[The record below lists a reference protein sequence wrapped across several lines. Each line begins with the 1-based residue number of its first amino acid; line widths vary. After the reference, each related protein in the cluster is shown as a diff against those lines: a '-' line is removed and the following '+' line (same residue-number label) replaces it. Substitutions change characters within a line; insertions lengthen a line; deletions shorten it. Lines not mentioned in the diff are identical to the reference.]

1 MMSSSEKILQ
11 LIEQGEGLELEF
23 KEAGT
28 RLNRDV
34 FETACAFMNRIG
46 GTILV
51 GVSDKGEIKGI
62 DAQHAAQI
70 KKDFVTTINNPQKIS
85 PPAYL
90 SVDEIMLE
98 DKLILRIHV
107 PESSQVHRCNGR
119 IYDRNEDSDLD
130 ITDHTNRVATL
141 YQRKQAIFS
150 ENKIYPFA
158 GLKDL
163 RADLIE
169 KCRKMAG
176 L

>member
-1 MMSSSEKILQ
+1 MMSGNEKLLQ
-11 LIEQGEGLELEF
+11 LIKQGESLELEF
-23 KEAGT
+23 KEARN

-46 GTILV
+46 GTILI
-51 GVSDKGEIKGI
+51 GISDKGEIKGI
-62 DAQHAAQI
+62 DAQYAVQM
-70 KKDFVTTINNPQKIS
+70 KKAFITAINNPQKIS

-90 SVDEIMLE
+90 SVDEIMIE
-98 DKLILRIHV
+98 NKLILRIYV

-130 ITDHTNRVATL
+130 VTDHTNRVATL

-150 ENKIYPFA
+150 ENRVYSFA

-169 KCRKMAG
+169 KCRKLAG